1 VLIISDQNGEKL
13 LKPVNRNKRYRQ
25 NKSGLVFFWFI
36 EHFIE
41 HHKSF
46 TIILNWDSAQNTSQ
60 V

>member
-25 NKSGLVFFWFI
+25 NKSGLGFFWFI

-46 TIILNWDSAQNTSQ
+46 TIILN
-60 V
+60 